1 MRGNAELWI
10 FLFIVGLLGLNWPL
24 LEIFHTDEAI
34 YLFSFWLLFIL
45 FIAVVAYKQNNHQ
58 RQEGPEGKG
67 AQSPAPRTSR
77 PEIK

>member
-10 FLFIVGLLGLNWPL
+10 FLFIIGLLGLNWPL
-24 LEIFHTDEAI
+24 LEIFHTEEAG
-34 YLFSFWLLFIL
+34 YLFSFWLLFIV

-58 RQEGPEGKG
+58 RQGSPEGKG